1 MLFIIILQHY
11 IMNTTRLLKLMNSIF
26 TSQKQITQ
34 LGRWNSVINK
44 VTVEENKYIDW
55 GNSDHCYCG
64 TKCNEKTKKN

>member
-1 MLFIIILQHY
+1 
-11 IMNTTRLLKLMNSIF
+11 MNSIF
-26 TSQKQITQ
+26 TSQKQMSQ

>member
-1 MLFIIILQHY
+1 
-11 IMNTTRLLKLMNSIF
+11 MNSIF

-64 TKCNEKTKKN
+64 IKCNEKQKKIESV